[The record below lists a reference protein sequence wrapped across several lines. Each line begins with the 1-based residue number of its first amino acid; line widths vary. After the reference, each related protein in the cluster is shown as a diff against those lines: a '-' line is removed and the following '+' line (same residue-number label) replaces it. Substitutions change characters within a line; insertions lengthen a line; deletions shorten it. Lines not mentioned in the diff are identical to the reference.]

1 MSALEY
7 LTKYAYQRRRED
19 EEPFKLASGGT
30 SFEYLDC
37 RAALSHPAVLQVVC
51 AEMSMRMM
59 PFVDAVGG
67 LTMGADP
74 IAIGTSLIHMF
85 PSTLWFSVRKQ
96 PKAHGKGR
104 LIEGAVTPGMKVC
117 VVDDVATTGGSTI
130 QAIEACHNFGL
141 DVVQVIVVVDREAG
155 GLDNIRQ
162 KVPGTTWV
170 SALYTKSEIAH
181 EHEARLNA
189 YR

>member
-1 MSALEY
+1 MNTLQL

-37 RAALSHPAVLQVVC
+37 RAALSRPYILQCVC
-51 AEMSMRMM
+51 AEMSQRML
-59 PFVDAVGG
+59 PSIEAVGG

-74 IAIGTSLIHMF
+74 LAVGLSLVHAF
-85 PSTLWFSVRKQ
+85 PATRWFSVRKQ

-104 LIEGAVTPGMKVC
+104 LIEGAVEPGMKVC

-141 DVVQVIVVVDREAG
+141 EVAQVIVVVDRESG

-162 KVPGTTWV
+162 HVPATCWV
-170 SALYTKSEIAH
+170 SGLYTKSEIADAH
-181 EHEARLNA
+181 ARTHT
-189 YR
+189 

>member
-37 RAALSHPAVLQVVC
+37 RAALSLPHVLQSVC
-51 AEMSMRMM
+51 AEMSERMA
-59 PFVDAVGG
+59 PSITAVGG

-74 IAIGTSLIHMF
+74 LAVGLSLVHFF
-85 PSTLWFSVRKQ
+85 PSTRWFSVRKQ
-96 PKAHGKGR
+96 AKAHGQGR
-104 LIEGAVTPGMKVC
+104 LIEGAVEPGMKVC

-141 DVVQVIVVVDREAG
+141 TVAQVIVVVDREAG

-162 KVPGTTWV
+162 HVAPTAWV
-170 SALYTKSEIAH
+170 SALYTKTEIADAY
-181 EHEARLNA
+181 ARTRA
-189 YR
+189 